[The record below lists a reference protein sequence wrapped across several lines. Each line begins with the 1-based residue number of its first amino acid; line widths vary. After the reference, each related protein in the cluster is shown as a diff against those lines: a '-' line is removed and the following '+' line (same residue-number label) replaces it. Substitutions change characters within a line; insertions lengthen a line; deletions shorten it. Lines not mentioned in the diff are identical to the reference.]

1 MTCKINIV
9 VNLPQ
14 DNTKSIIFL
23 LLLPSLDETCL
34 SLFYF
39 FHSWG
44 LRGKGSVD
52 ATQTAHQARPPSPS
66 GPGMKRCPGRVSS
79 QAGKEFWQGAQ
90 DTWHLLFPLS
100 TAAKNTN
107 SKLALRASESSVCA
121 QEGGIRVGFLR
132 KELWSPLLHSSE

>member
-1 MTCKINIV
+1 MPLRQPTKLA
-9 VNLPQ
+9 LP
-14 DNTKSIIFL
+14 
-23 LLLPSLDETCL
+23 LPRAGRAS
-34 SLFYF
+34 
-39 FHSWG
+39 
-44 LRGKGSVD
+44 
-52 ATQTAHQARPPSPS
+52 A
-66 GPGMKRCPGRVSS
+66 GPGVKRCPGRVSS